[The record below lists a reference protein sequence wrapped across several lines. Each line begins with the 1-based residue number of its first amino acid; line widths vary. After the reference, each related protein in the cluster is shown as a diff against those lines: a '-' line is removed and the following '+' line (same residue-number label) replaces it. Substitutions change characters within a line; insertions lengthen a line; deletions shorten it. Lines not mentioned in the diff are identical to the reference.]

1 MVFKY
6 LSIGFRAHSL
16 CSFFLYWRG
25 LCVRIHHLPDKIIP
39 AGLCVCTRMEKKY
52 IVQINIIRNH
62 NTRRDNMKF
71 TEFNLHESLQTGIA
85 AASYVEC
92 TPVQEQVLK
101 GALDGAD
108 LYVQSQ
114 TGTGK
119 TAAYL
124 TAVIQEMLGRP
135 DITGKTA
142 LIMVP
147 TRELA
152 VQVEQEASVLL
163 SATGLK
169 AGSFYGGVGYNKQT
183 ALLKKHVDII
193 IGTPGRVIDL
203 QESGSMDLSNVAFLV
218 IDEADRMFDM
228 GFYPDLRRLIKFLPG
243 TKERQTMLF
252 SATLNTYVKNLA
264 WEYTE
269 NAREITI
276 EAEQITVEEIE
287 QQLFHVSSDSKM
299 KLLLGILRS
308 EKPES
313 VIVFCNTKRSC
324 EIVAKRLQMN
334 GIESEFIIGDLPQ
347 SKRLQVLNSFKSGSL
362 NCLVATDVA
371 ARGIDV
377 TDLAMV
383 VNYDLPNEAENYV
396 HRIGRTARAGK
407 SGKAYTFCSEQ
418 DVYNLP
424 AIERYLGNPIP
435 ASVAFDDMMAEDKS
449 AGVYI
454 RTGMYGDEERG
465 DSSGGRRRERS
476 GARKPSGAG
485 SGKRGKKTGGSRDDF
500 ARNRKAGTGTGSRK
514 RTSGGE
520 NRSPDVELSSL
531 SFDERMKVYKEKY
544 AAGKTSGQRNGSAR
558 PGTKKSENNT
568 VSRKKTYETNR
579 TQRPE
584 PASGSATSRSR
595 NPVTPAVPA
604 QPEQKKQGFFTKIKK
619 LFSKKTHN

>member
-1 MVFKY
+1 
-6 LSIGFRAHSL
+6 
-16 CSFFLYWRG
+16 
-25 LCVRIHHLPDKIIP
+25 
-39 AGLCVCTRMEKKY
+39 
-52 IVQINIIRNH
+52 
-62 NTRRDNMKF
+62 MKF

-203 QESGSMDLSNVAFLV
+203 QESGSMDLSKVAFLV

-500 ARNRKAGTGTGSRK
+500 ARNRKAGTGNGSGSRK

-544 AAGKTSGQRNGSAR
+544 ATGKTSGQRNGSAR
-558 PGTKKSENNT
+558 PGTKNSENNT

-584 PASGSATSRSR
+584 PASGSVTARSR